1 MKLIHCADIHLDSPL
16 SANLEG
22 DKKKL
27 RKTELLQTF
36 LRMVDYAEKKQV
48 AAILIAGDLF
58 DTKKV
63 SKTVRNAVYDA
74 IVNHPQLSF
83 FYLRGNH
90 DAESFLRALDTVPDN
105 LKLFSDSWTS
115 YTLEEDGNTLAITG
129 AELFGDNAQS
139 LYSSLVL
146 DNNRMNI
153 VMLHGQEMQYQGKDK
168 TEMINLPALKG
179 KGIDYLALG
188 HIHAY
193 KRAPLDARGVYA
205 YCGCLEGR
213 GFDECGEHGFIEL
226 DVDFENKKIVDT
238 FVPFASRNLY
248 TIPVDVSGCES
259 TSEVQQVISKT
270 LAEQKIA
277 DIHMVKLV
285 LCGNVSVD
293 SERDISLLT
302 NTCADNFF
310 FVKIY
315 DETKLAVDYEMYTH
329 DESLKGEFV
338 RQVQASGLDEDEK
351 AEIIR
356 TGILALAGEEFV

>member
-1 MKLIHCADIHLDSPL
+1 
-16 SANLEG
+16 
-22 DKKKL
+22 
-27 RKTELLQTF
+27 
-36 LRMVDYAEKKQV
+36 
-48 AAILIAGDLF
+48 
-58 DTKKV
+58 
-63 SKTVRNAVYDA
+63 
-74 IVNHPQLSF
+74 
-83 FYLRGNH
+83 
-90 DAESFLRALDTVPDN
+90 
-105 LKLFSDSWTS
+105 
-115 YTLEEDGNTLAITG
+115 
-129 AELFGDNAQS
+129 
-139 LYSSLVL
+139 
-146 DNNRMNI
+146 
-153 VMLHGQEMQYQGKDK
+153 
-168 TEMINLPALKG
+168 
-179 KGIDYLALG
+179 
-188 HIHAY
+188 
-193 KRAPLDARGVYA
+193 
-205 YCGCLEGR
+205 
-213 GFDECGEHGFIEL
+213 